1 MKYRFVWCA
10 ILMIVKKPIS
20 YSTSGLFL
28 VFFSSNSIIANIF
41 AYSFFAE
48 ILFFLSF
55 LHYIKFRKAGKSD
68 KKGKKVLWNATP
80 KRLWAC
86 GQFDESHSEWRQ
98 SLYAFCT
105 KHPNTDT
112 LQLLQ
117 VRLTPGLVDTEASL
131 PRDHDHDSLCPI
143 QRSDGPAL
151 HLPFP
156 YAFPQTPGHFL
167 RVHSQEYKHWVKS

>member
-1 MKYRFVWCA
+1 
-10 ILMIVKKPIS
+10 MIVKKPIS

-80 KRLWAC
+80 KRL
-86 GQFDESHSEWRQ
+86 
-98 SLYAFCT
+98 
-105 KHPNTDT
+105 
-112 LQLLQ
+112 
-117 VRLTPGLVDTEASL
+117 
-131 PRDHDHDSLCPI
+131 
-143 QRSDGPAL
+143 
-151 HLPFP
+151 
-156 YAFPQTPGHFL
+156 
-167 RVHSQEYKHWVKS
+167 